1 LTKVRLALS
10 PSHAGQSDQRV
21 ARIEQLAPPAS
32 RNASRLLGRRKM
44 HTPSKWTFWLSVA
57 LVVLAIISAIVHI
70 PFISAYALWVAVIGY
85 VVLVIGVW
93 VKTA

>member
-1 LTKVRLALS
+1 MG
-10 PSHAGQSDQRV
+10 HC
-21 ARIEQLAPPAS
+21 
-32 RNASRLLGRRKM
+32 LLGRNKM
-44 HTPSKWTFWLSVA
+44 HTPSAWTFWLSVA

-93 VKTA
+93 VKTT